1 MVRRITN
8 EILGGE
14 GLKMRYPVKELQGR
28 RGAFHQN
35 SYMGVSQSAL
45 QIRVESTLVFSPG
58 L

>member
-1 MVRRITN
+1 
-8 EILGGE
+8 
-14 GLKMRYPVKELQGR
+14 MRYPVKELQER